1 MLLPVSSRLS
11 SILWLAMCLLSIT
24 VIARPIDQVNDASTA
39 NLPGQGGYGSEMKR
53 KEIGHFHFKDEDE
66 GEQLIFAAE
75 RSAAETQAS
84 PEWSTQVENWKY
96 LNDFIVYLCL
106 YDAVDEKTL
115 KKWQEEKPEPL
126 LKAVANERTDVLAS
140 RRITEQ
146 VSVRINGELFIPP
159 ERKTPI
165 TSWFAT
171 YHPIAKLRDDVK
183 IDFVKLREDAE
194 KHLVFL
200 SDGSEAG
207 AKEKKKGKVAKEGA
221 ASGSAATFDPNEWM
235 YADGLLDGLWKQ
247 DAIDSN
253 FPKFIESPPQIG
265 VQQEQDETPKERQPH
280 TLTHV
285 LTRRPAMDPS
295 RKDSPE
301 PVPSRQVAFRKH
313 TSFPSEMRLTSEDGR
328 HQVFQCVGDPKIFT
342 PPSTTQ
348 ALLKFYSSSLAGIT
362 IMYITRVYSRELQ
375 LQDKCQVSLYSTS
388 VPMH

>member
-39 NLPGQGGYGSEMKR
+39 NLPGQGGYVVNVTLETYEFSAMNIEQAVSLGIETAPGQFRSIRGFHMRRPRGSEMKR

-84 PEWSTQVENWKY
+84 PEWSTQVEKWKY
-96 LNDFIVYLCL
+96 LNDFIVYLFL
-106 YDAVDEKTL
+106 YDAVDEKTF

-126 LKAVANERTDVLAS
+126 LKAVANERTDGWVSLIVYRQVLAS

-183 IDFVKLREDAE
+183 IDFVKLREGAE

-247 DAIDSN
+247 DAIDST
-253 FPKFIESPPQIG
+253 FSKSRW
-265 VQQEQDETPKERQPH
+265 VKERNQF
-280 TLTHV
+280 LDS
-285 LTRRPAMDPS
+285 LRARR
-295 RKDSPE
+295 K
-301 PVPSRQVAFRKH
+301 
-313 TSFPSEMRLTSEDGR
+313 
-328 HQVFQCVGDPKIFT
+328 
-342 PPSTTQ
+342 
-348 ALLKFYSSSLAGIT
+348 
-362 IMYITRVYSRELQ
+362 
-375 LQDKCQVSLYSTS
+375 
-388 VPMH
+388 